1 MADFSVGTGPLST
14 LTTVTIDDVI
24 FQVADARNS
33 GTGGYNF
40 LPLAGPAPESANMPK
55 NFEI

>member
-40 LPLAGPAPESANMPK
+40 LPLAGPAPKAANKP
-55 NFEI
+55 NSI